1 MFSILGFTIWGNL
14 LRDRFNQLFDI
25 YRATNLYTPVRQH
38 QNIKS
43 RFDIISPKGASGRP
57 YGQRNTKMTIISR
70 TQHTHYAYTF
80 DRNSR
85 FYGTSM
91 IDFDLD
97 LRLSQP

>member
-70 TQHTHYAYTF
+70 TQHTLGLYIRSELSIL
-80 DRNSR
+80 RNIT
-85 FYGTSM
+85 G
-91 IDFDLD
+91 FDLD